1 MFAELNFTDIIKA
14 HERIKNHVIRTDLI
28 TNENLNKKLNAEVF
42 LKMENHQH
50 TSSFKARGVI
60 NTIIAYQEKF
70 GHLPKKIV
78 AQSSGNHAQAIA
90 FMCRKLNIEAL
101 IYMAN
106 IVPRFKVEATRSL
119 GAEVIICEK
128 RSEANKLAEQ
138 KAKEGYLFIH
148 PSDNDDVI
156 TGQGTATFEA
166 LQQIIEI
173 DHQTNLNKLKLH
185 QRDNFAN
192 IDAIFAPCGGG
203 GLVIGCYLAS
213 LGLAPQAKIIGC
225 EPLQANDAKI
235 SLKNN
240 QIFKFIDSP
249 KTIADGARTL
259 AITER
264 CFYHLK
270 KISGICEISE
280 EKIIEWQKYLSDIL
294 KTPIEPTSAL
304 SIAGVEQFIESES
317 QKNNKRLRLL
327 AIISGGNL

>member
-14 HERIKNHVIRTDLI
+14 HERIKDHIVRTDLI
-28 TNENLNKKLNAEVF
+28 INQDLNKKLNAEVF

-50 TSSFKARGVI
+50 TSSFKARGAI
-60 NTIIAYQEKF
+60 NAIIAYKEKF

-90 FMCRKLNIEAL
+90 FMCKKLHIKAL

-106 IVPRFKVEATRSL
+106 IVPQFKVEATRNL

-128 RSEANKLAEQ
+128 RSEANQMAEQ
-138 KAKEGYLFIH
+138 KTKEGYLFIH

-173 DHQTNLNKLKLH
+173 DYKNNLNKFELH

-203 GLVIGCYLAS
+203 GLVIGSYLAS
-213 LGLAPQAKIIGC
+213 LGLAPQAKVIGC

-235 SLKNN
+235 SLENN
-240 QIFKFIDSP
+240 QIFKFQDSP

-259 AITER
+259 AIAER

-280 EKIIEWQKYLSDIL
+280 EKIVEWQKYLSDIL

-304 SIAGVEQFIESES
+304 SIAGAEQFIES
-317 QKNNKRLRLL
+317 QKNNKKLRLL